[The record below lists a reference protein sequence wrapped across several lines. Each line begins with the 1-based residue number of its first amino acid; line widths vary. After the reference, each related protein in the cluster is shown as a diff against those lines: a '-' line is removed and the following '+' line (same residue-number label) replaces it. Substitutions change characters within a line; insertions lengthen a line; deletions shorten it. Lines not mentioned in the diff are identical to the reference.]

1 MFHRGFTGVWE
12 RMALKK
18 VVPEWP
24 RQLSHNPEP
33 EIKNIDG
40 GLRSSKFS
48 KPAWSPPGE
57 IQMNK
62 QISKTSFTQVA
73 KLVSAFMLMAF
84 VILAVGCGGGGS
96 PVASGPTPTPA
107 AGTTSTQVRFGDA
120 PADSV
125 IAFEVSVS
133 SLSLTP
139 AAGGSAVSVAVPAN
153 NRIELTHASGKFEPF
168 VAGNLPQ
175 GTFSAA
181 NLTLVNSELTFLSS
195 TGTPVHINGPASASV
210 TVPLTPNL
218 TIGSS
223 PLVLNID
230 VNVGASITT
239 AAGVVNGIAFTP
251 ASFNIT
257 SKAPGVANNQQDDDG
272 EIEDVQGTVT
282 AVNGSSFTFKLQNG
296 SSLTFTTDA
305 TTEFKDGVTGVA
317 GLLNQV
323 VTVEGFTK
331 SDGTL
336 FAKEVE
342 GLENQNGGE
351 VEGLITAISGTTL
364 TVTAQDGIGNGFD
377 DSKVG
382 ATFSVNIAGLN
393 ASKFRVKGGNGFGG
407 QVPAGLTFSA
417 TTIHQGQ
424 RIEVDTDVAVPPANG
439 AITPDKINLQQ
450 QGVFGTV
457 ANAAANTFDINL
469 AADSALRVISGQTVV
484 HVTKSA
490 STDSRV
496 TVANGGSVQ
505 VRGLLF
511 WNGTSWQ
518 MVARRIR

>member
-1 MFHRGFTGVWE
+1 MNSQFCKHS
-12 RMALKK
+12 L
-18 VVPEWP
+18 
-24 RQLSHNPEP
+24 NP
-33 EIKNIDG
+33 
-40 GLRSSKFS
+40 
-48 KPAWSPPGE
+48 
-57 IQMNK
+57 
-62 QISKTSFTQVA
+62 VA
-73 KLVSAFMLMAF
+73 KLASTFMLGA
-84 VILAVGCGGGGS
+84 IIALAAGCGGGS
-96 PVASGPTPTPA
+96 SLASSPTPTPTP
-107 AGTTSTQVRFGDA
+107 GTTASSTQVRFGDA

-133 SLSLTP
+133 ALTLTP
-139 AAGGSAVSVAVPAN
+139 AGGGSPVAVTVPAN

-168 VAGNLPQ
+168 IAGNLPQ

-195 TGTPVHINGPASASV
+195 TGTAVHINGPASASV
-210 TVPLTPNL
+210 TIPLSPNL

-230 VNVGASITT
+230 VNVGASVTT
-239 AAGVVNGIAFTP
+239 AAGVVNGIAFT
-251 ASFNIT
+251 ATSFNIT
-257 SKAPGVANNQQDDDG
+257 AKAPGAAANQQDDDG

-282 AVNGSSFTFKLQNG
+282 AVNGSSFTFKVGQTG
-296 SSLTFTTDA
+296 SSLTFNTDA
-305 TTEFKDGVTGVA
+305 TTQFKDGVTTVA
-317 GLLNQV
+317 SLLNQV

-331 SDGTL
+331 ADGSL

-342 GLENQNGGE
+342 GLESSTGAE
-351 VEGLITAISGTTL
+351 AEGLITAISGTTL

-377 DSKVG
+377 DTKVG
-382 ATFSVNIAGLN
+382 ASFTVNIAGLN
-393 ASKFRVKGGNGFGG
+393 ASKFRVKAGNGFGG
-407 QVPAGLTFSA
+407 GLPSASFPFDA

-424 RIEVDTDVAVPPANG
+424 RIEVDSDVAIPPANG

-450 QGVFGTV
+450 QGVSGVV

-469 AADSALRVISGQTVV
+469 ATDSALRTISGQTVV
-484 HVTKSA
+484 HVTKTS

-496 TVANGGSVQ
+496 TVANGGTVQ

-518 MVARRIR
+518 LVARRIR

>member
-1 MFHRGFTGVWE
+1 
-12 RMALKK
+12 
-18 VVPEWP
+18 
-24 RQLSHNPEP
+24 
-33 EIKNIDG
+33 
-40 GLRSSKFS
+40 
-48 KPAWSPPGE
+48 
-57 IQMNK
+57 
-62 QISKTSFTQVA
+62 
-73 KLVSAFMLMAF
+73 
-84 VILAVGCGGGGS
+84 
-96 PVASGPTPTPA
+96 
-107 AGTTSTQVRFGDA
+107 
-120 PADSV
+120 
-125 IAFEVSVS
+125 SVS

-139 AAGGSAVSVAVPAN
+139 ASGGTPVSVAVPAN

-181 NLTLVNSELTFLSS
+181 NLTLANSELTFLSS
-195 TGTPVHINGPASASV
+195 TGAAVHINGPASASIS
-210 TVPLTPNL
+210 VPLAPNL
-218 TIGSS
+218 TIGAS

-239 AAGVVNGIAFTP
+239 AAGAVNGIAFTP
-251 ASFNIT
+251 ASFVIT

-282 AVNGSSFTFKLQNG
+282 AVNGSSFTFKIGQTG

-305 TTEFKDGVTGVA
+305 TTQFKDGVTTIA
-317 GLLNQV
+317 SLLNQV

-336 FAKEVE
+336 FAKEIE
-342 GLENQNGGE
+342 GLESASGAE
-351 VEGLITAISGTTL
+351 AEGLITAISGTTL
-364 TVTAQDGIGNGFD
+364 TVTAQNGIGNGFD
-377 DSKVG
+377 DTKIG
-382 ATFSVNIAGLN
+382 ASFSVNIAGLN

-407 QVPAGLTFSA
+407 QVPAGLTFSN

-424 RIEVDTDVAVPPANG
+424 RIEVDTDAAVPPANG
-439 AITPDKINLQQ
+439 AINPDKINLQQ

-457 ANAAANTFDINL
+457 ANAAANTFDVNL
-469 AADSALRVISGQTVV
+469 ATDSALRVISGQTVV
-484 HVTKSA
+484 HVTKTA

-496 TVANGGSVQ
+496 TVANGGTVQ

-518 MVARRIR
+518 LLARRIR

>member
-1 MFHRGFTGVWE
+1 
-12 RMALKK
+12 
-18 VVPEWP
+18 
-24 RQLSHNPEP
+24 
-33 EIKNIDG
+33 
-40 GLRSSKFS
+40 
-48 KPAWSPPGE
+48 
-57 IQMNK
+57 MNT
-62 QISKTSFTQVA
+62 QISRNSLSQVA
-73 KLVSAFMLMAF
+73 KLTFTFMLVAL
-84 VILAVGCGGGGS
+84 VALAVGCGGGGGA
-96 PVASGPTPTPA
+96 VANNASPTPTP

-139 AAGGSAVSVAVPAN
+139 AAGGSPIAVTVPAN

-181 NLTLVNSELTFLSS
+181 NLTLVNSELTFLSG
-195 TGTPVHINGPASASV
+195 TGTAVHINGPASASI
-210 TVPLTPNL
+210 TVPLSPNL
-218 TIGSS
+218 TISG

-230 VNVGASITT
+230 VNVAASITT
-239 AAGVVNGIAFTP
+239 VGGVVNGIAFTS

-257 SKAPGVANNQQDDDG
+257 AKAPGAAANQQDDDG

-282 AVNGSSFTFKLQNG
+282 AVNGSSFTMKVGQTG
-296 SSLTFTTDA
+296 SSLTFATDGTTQ
-305 TTEFKDGVTGVA
+305 FKDGVTTVA
-317 GLLNQV
+317 SLLNQV
-323 VTVEGFTK
+323 VTVEGFTRA
-331 SDGTL
+331 DGSL

-342 GLENQNGGE
+342 GLESATGAE

-364 TVTAQDGIGNGFD
+364 TVNAQDGIGNGFD
-377 DSKVG
+377 DTKIG
-382 ATFSVNIAGLN
+382 ATFSVNIAGLS
-393 ASKFRVKGGNGFGG
+393 ASKFRVKAGNGFGS
-407 QVPAGLTFSA
+407 GLPSATFPFDA

-424 RIEVDTDVAVPPANG
+424 RIEVDTDVAVPPASG

-450 QGVFGTV
+450 QGVSGTV
-457 ANAAANTFDINL
+457 ANKAATTFDINL
-469 AADSALRVISGQTVV
+469 ATDSALRIISGQTVV
-484 HVTKSA
+484 HVTTNS

-496 TVANGGSVQ
+496 TVANGLAVQ

-518 MVARRIR
+518 MIARRIR